1 MIVVLG
7 AGLTGLSTA
16 FHLRDMEYL
25 VFERERAPGGLA
37 RSATCGAFFFD
48 FAGHVLHFKD
58 EYVLSLLDDL
68 LGDDQ
73 LKIHRSAWVRFQDRL
88 VPYPFQAHT
97 HALPEAVRLECLRA
111 FADTLVAPPT
121 GGDGRLELPFTEWA
135 EETFGAGFARHF
147 FLPYTRKSLAA
158 DPATLTSEWAAG
170 VIPRPD
176 LEDVLRGALGIPNRT
191 FGYNPIFRYP
201 ASGAIQRLP
210 SALARRIR
218 PVQLAR
224 SVVRIDSRART
235 IRLLD
240 GETIPYRSL
249 VSTIPL
255 PELIGM
261 VEDIPEDL
269 RRAAKELRWCS
280 IACFNFGIDGKLG
293 HGRHWT
299 YYPEPKYDFYRVGYP
314 SNLSPRMA
322 PRRMSS
328 LCAEVAYPSHSFPP
342 EESAQERIL
351 EQLVDAGELLRKD
364 CVVARSRL
372 DLPFAKVLF
381 DRRRREIL
389 PGLFAA
395 LRRLGIH
402 PAGCFGTWDYLS
414 MEESILQGKQV
425 ADMLRR
431 IE

>member
-7 AGLTGLSTA
+7 AGLAGLSTA
-16 FHLRDMEYL
+16 FHLKDMEYL

-37 RSATCGAFFFD
+37 RSVVCGPFFFD

-58 EYVLSLLDDL
+58 RYVLSLLDEL

-88 VPYPFQAHT
+88 LPYPFQAHT
-97 HALPEAVRLECLRA
+97 HALPEEVKLECLRA

-121 GGDGRLELPFTEWA
+121 KPERRLELPFTAWA
-135 EETFGAGFARHF
+135 EETFGTGFARHF
-147 FLPYTRKSLAA
+147 FLPYTRKSLAT
-158 DPATLTSEWAAG
+158 DPASLTSEWAEG

-176 LEDVLRGALGIPNRT
+176 LEDVLRGAIGIPRRT

-210 SALARRIR
+210 NAFAKRIR
-218 PVQLAR
+218 PVQLGR
-224 SVVRIDSRART
+224 SVVSINSRART
-235 IRLLD
+235 LKFQD
-240 GETIPYRSL
+240 GETIPYHSL

-261 VEDIPEDL
+261 VEDIPQEL
-269 RRAAKELRWCS
+269 QRAALELRWCS
-280 IACFNFGIDGKLG
+280 VACYSFGLDAKLG

-328 LCAEVAYPSHSFPP
+328 ICAEVAYPSNAFPP
-342 EESAQERIL
+342 DESAKERIL
-351 EQLVDAGELLRKD
+351 KQLVDAGELPRKD
-364 CVVARSRL
+364 LVVASSRL

-381 DRRRREIL
+381 DRRRKAIL
-389 PGLFAA
+389 PGLFAE